1 MNAPTEPALRIDWL
15 TADDGAR
22 LRLGHWRPPTPRGRG
37 RVLLLQGLSEFL
49 EKYTEVAAGLAARGF
64 EVWSF
69 DWRGQGHSSTGE
81 EATADVFERHLKDLD
96 AVLAALPRGEPP
108 RLLAHS
114 MGAHLALRYLH
125 RHPRAASWALLCAP
139 MIGIRTGRW
148 PLWLACRL
156 ARLMIALGYG
166 RRWLPGRRH
175 YTPLTI
181 PFAVN
186 PLTSDRDHYER
197 LRQRIEQDPGLAFGR
212 VDWYWLAAAFR
223 SLDRLLL
230 PGVAEAIDTPIRVL
244 LAGATVTICHRFT
257 RDLRAHALRA
267 QILVVAVGKPGLIPG
282 DWIAPGAAVIDV
294 GINRLPDGSLRGDV
308 DFDSARQRAAW
319 ITPVPGGVGPMTIAL
334 LLENTLAAAQAR
346 CEASGL

>member
-1 MNAPTEPALRIDWL
+1 MAHFATAASRPDARSLPMNAPTEPALRIDWL

-125 RHPRAASWALLCAP
+125 RHPRAASRALLCAP

-148 PLWLACRL
+148 PLWLARRL
-156 ARLMIALGYG
+156 ARLMIALGHG

-244 LAGATVTICHRFT
+244 LAGQDRIV
-257 RDLRAHALRA
+257 DSRAA
-267 QILVVAVGKPGLIPG
+267 VAFARRLPAADVS
-282 DWIAPGAAVIDV
+282 WIAGARHELLQEAPAIQAQVWDAIEQAL
-294 GINRLPDGSLRGDV
+294 I
-308 DFDSARQRAAW
+308 
-319 ITPVPGGVGPMTIAL
+319 GP
-334 LLENTLAAAQAR
+334 R
-346 CEASGL
+346 